1 MPRRKA
7 LNDRQ
12 RHFTTYIKYYVYF
25 KQRRKDAVL
34 THSPVN
40 NYETLITGHVFVAEF
55 FCLLLTLNP
64 LLISLHPVDHNRDLH
79 SVLFSLV

>member
-1 MPRRKA
+1 MRY
-7 LNDRQ
+7 L
-12 RHFTTYIKYYVYF
+12 HIHLWIIIK
-25 KQRRKDAVL
+25 R
-34 THSPVN
+34 
-40 NYETLITGHVFVAEF
+40 LITGHVFVAEF